1 VPALR
6 QLENYIRF
14 QKHYTQHNSS
24 NTITVRPEEWAG
36 VERAIS
42 EVWDDFVG
50 VSFLAHDGGTYQLA
64 PYEAITKEQYEAL
77 RTVNKPFDPA
87 FWSSLRTSGSR
98 WTPRTTTAPAVHAP
112 SGSVKQ

>member
-1 VPALR
+1 MPALR

-36 VERAIS
+36 VERAIK

-64 PYEAITKEQYEAL
+64 PYEAITQEQFVAL
-77 RTVNKPFDPA
+77 RPVNKAFDPA
-87 FWSSLRTSGSR
+87 FLIQFETIWASLDTEDDDCASGACPIR
-98 WTPRTTTAPAVHAP
+98 
-112 SGSVKQ
+112 